1 MLPQVGNQLI
11 PSTLTTTATAG
22 NDAIVMNLFDKL
34 QLAGYTYH
42 ILSSFCFLGGFFQ
55 LCWKRKTMVELFKLL
70 AV

>member
-11 PSTLTTTATAG
+11 PSTLTTTVTAG

-42 ILSSFCFLGGFFQ
+42 ILSSFCFFWGGGGSVM
-55 LCWKRKTMVELFKLL
+55 LEKENNGRIV
-70 AV
+70 

>member
-42 ILSSFCFLGGFFQ
+42 ILSSFCFLGFFFSVM
-55 LCWKRKTMVELFKLL
+55 LEKENNGRIV
-70 AV
+70 